1 MTDHMAMIRNTL
13 ARTALVPLEW
23 LGRRPLATARRA
35 TGWLAGPMRMLMRRR
50 GAIVRRNLALCF
62 PALSEGERERLARA
76 HFCQLAEALGE
87 IAFAWNR
94 PGALGDEVGEVVGLE
109 HIEAARA
116 GGCGVVLLTGHAT
129 CLELGARLL
138 GERLRSRE
146 IGGRAIYRPLK
157 NDALEAFQNRGR
169 ARYAEAMIARDDLRA
184 MVRYLRAGGVLWY
197 APDQDLGPDRS
208 RFAPFFGIESATA
221 TAIVDLP
228 RLGRARVVPMY
239 PLKNP
244 ATGRL
249 TVWLEPALDDFP
261 SGDPVADLTR
271 YNAFLERRIREHPA
285 QYWWLHRRFK
295 TAPEGEPER
304 YGSGQ
309 RRPPGPDRARR

>member
-1 MTDHMAMIRNTL
+1 MIRNTL
-13 ARTALVPLEW
+13 TRAALLPLKFF
-23 LGRRPLATARRA
+23 GRRPLATARRA
-35 TGWLAGPMRMLMRRR
+35 TGWLAGPMRLLMRRR
-50 GAIVRRNLALCF
+50 RAIVDRNLALCF
-62 PALSEGERERLARA
+62 PDLKTRRRERIARA
-76 HFCQLAEALGE
+76 HFRQLAEALGE

-94 PGALGDEVGEVVGLE
+94 PGALGDDIGEVVGLE

-116 GGCGVVLLTGHAT
+116 GGRGVVLLTGHCT

-146 IGGRAIYRPLK
+146 IGARAIYRPLR
-157 NDALEAFQNRGR
+157 NDVLEAFQNCGR
-169 ARYAEAMIARDDLRA
+169 ARYAEAMIARNDLHA

-221 TAIVDLP
+221 TAIVDLA

-239 PLKNP
+239 PLKDP
-244 ATGRL
+244 AAGRV
-249 TVWLEPALDDFP
+249 TVWLEPAFEDFP

-295 TAPEGEPER
+295 TAPPGDPAR
-304 YGSGQ
+304 Y
-309 RRPPGPDRARR
+309 PG